1 MAEEEEQSSVRDVYK
16 AVTSALREK
25 GFLDQIEGR
34 TRKEVLQVL
43 KEVITHHNDDQHENR
58 SVFEKVFEKIDSEGK
73 LKHELVEQY
82 KEVLEEEIPNTDSL
96 GSHFGGNIKKSWT
109 HFNLREQ
116 SELLQL
122 IMLYLH
128 QTGTDLQRGFFEDV
142 GGLYKGSIIEWE
154 GCH

>member
-1 MAEEEEQSSVRDVYK
+1 M
-16 AVTSALREK
+16 
-25 GFLDQIEGR
+25 
-34 TRKEVLQVL
+34 LQVL

-128 QTGTDLQRGFFEDV
+128 QTGTDLQRGFFEDI
-142 GGLYKGSIIEWE
+142 GGLYKGSIICR
-154 GCH
+154 GGGPPLVICA